1 MPGHLY
7 DGAPFDRVDR
17 ARVECYACGKKP
29 RMRARQSLPLIV
41 ALALLGSASSALA
54 EGRQVGVAG
63 RVVGETSPLAAAQIY
78 AYRLAD
84 LSLQK
89 VSTDTQGNFLF
100 SNLPTGLYKI
110 IANKSGFLPVVVM
123 ITRTTAQAYQFLELQ
138 LAQRQAG
145 QAATEDDFWAVRER
159 VPSDVLREIETAQT
173 EDDTRIALFN
183 GTAGTLASG
192 FRGEMQALTGVD
204 QIAGG
209 QISGGA
215 VGLNGYVGDTQVDL
229 KGTFKNVSADP
240 FQSATSGMS
249 TGTGQA
255 SSLSLDLDRDHGNSR
270 INITSFNNR
279 MMTRSE
285 SGGPVSPV
293 DFEHYQVNWSQAVGD
308 SGHSEVSAHYTAENN
323 YHRQATIDPLGIPET
338 SRSWRIEG
346 AYTEAFS
353 DTNTLQAGLR
363 YRERQ
368 FGLGDDPSRQGKAA
382 ERQALSSVDL
392 FSRGGVRVEPAVL
405 MEYGLYSTLSDG
417 SLALTP
423 QGGVVFQLGSA
434 WQLETT
440 GAHRVYT
447 TAQASPDFLP
457 TLYEQRD
464 FCEQGSQSCYQMN
477 LSRKDGND
485 STFTFGAVHR
495 TVGDTLRLYFS
506 DDFFDRLESLYL
518 VRGDKVPEI
527 HLAMSHKLSPK
538 VVTKLESSIAKGGGG
553 TFFTADGRPYENQVR
568 YLVASLDTQFQGT
581 STGVFIAFH
590 RLEQQLDPAFGVAG
604 PPTTL
609 DYQRLQLKL
618 SQNLNVLM
626 NLASVWAV
634 QLNMELSRGATLTGD
649 PTSGDALR
657 RRILGGIAVKF

>member
-1 MPGHLY
+1 
-7 DGAPFDRVDR
+7 
-17 ARVECYACGKKP
+17 
-29 RMRARQSLPLIV
+29 MRARLSLPLIA
-41 ALALLGSASSALA
+41 ALALLGSANVAGADS
-54 EGRQVGVAG
+54 RQVGVAG

-89 VSTDTQGNFLF
+89 VLTDTQGNFLF
-100 SNLPTGLYKI
+100 QNLPTGLYKI
-110 IANKSGFLPVVVM
+110 IAHKSGFLPVVVM

-145 QAATEDDFWAVRER
+145 QPATEDDFWAVRAR
-159 VPSDVLREIETAQT
+159 VPADVLRDIETAQT
-173 EDDTRIALFN
+173 EDTRVALFT
-183 GTAGTLASG
+183 GSAATIASS

-209 QISGGA
+209 QLSGGG
-215 VGLNGYVGDTQVDL
+215 VGLTGYVGDTQVGL
-229 KGTFKNVSADP
+229 KGKFMQLSADP
-240 FQSATSGMS
+240 FQSANSSLGS
-249 TGTGQA
+249 GTGQA
-255 SSLSLDLDRDHGNSR
+255 SSLSLDLDRGHGSR

-279 MMTRSE
+279 MTTRSE
-285 SGGPVSPV
+285 SGGPSPI
-293 DFEHYQVNWSQAVGD
+293 DFQHYQVNWTQDVGE

-323 YHRQATIDPLGIPET
+323 YHRQAPIDPLGIPET

-368 FGLGDDPSRQGKAA
+368 FGTGDDPSRQGKAA
-382 ERQALSSVDL
+382 ERQAFSSVDL

-423 QGGVVFQLGSA
+423 QGGMVLQLGSA

-440 GAHRVYT
+440 AARRIYT
-447 TAQASPDFLP
+447 AAQSTPDFLP
-457 TLYEQRD
+457 TLFEQRD
-464 FCEQGSQSCYQMN
+464 LCEQGSQACYQMN
-477 LSRKDGND
+477 LSRKDGDDN
-485 STFTFGAVHR
+485 TFTFGAVHR

-518 VRGDKVPEI
+518 VRGDKLPEV
-527 HLAMSHKLSPK
+527 HVGMRHKIAPK
-538 VVTKLESSIAKGGGG
+538 VVTKLESSLASGGGG
-553 TFFTADGRPYENQVR
+553 TFFAADGRPYQNQVR
-568 YLVASLDTQFQGT
+568 YLVASVDTQFLAT
-581 STGVFIAFH
+581 STGVFVAFH
-590 RLEQQLDPAFGVAG
+590 RLQQQLDPALGSSG
-604 PPTTL
+604 PATTQME
-609 DYQRLQLKL
+609 YQRLQLMV
-618 SQNLNVLM
+618 SQNLNVLL
-626 NLASVWAV
+626 NLASDWAV
-634 QLNMELSRGATLTGD
+634 QLNMELSRGATLAGD
-649 PTSGDALR
+649 PTSGDSLR

>member
-1 MPGHLY
+1 
-7 DGAPFDRVDR
+7 
-17 ARVECYACGKKP
+17 
-29 RMRARQSLPLIV
+29 MRALRQSLPLIV
-41 ALALLGSASSALA
+41 AVTLLGQAGSAFA

-78 AYRLAD
+78 AYQLVD
-84 LSLQK
+84 LSLHK
-89 VSTDTQGNFLF
+89 VLTDTQGNFLF
-100 SNLPTGLYKI
+100 QNLPVGNYQI
-110 IANKSGFLPVVVM
+110 IAHKAGFLPVVVM
-123 ITRTTAQAYQFLELQ
+123 LTRTTAQAYQFLELQ

-145 QAATEDDFWAVRER
+145 QPASEDDFWAVRAR
-159 VPSDVLREIETAQT
+159 VPADVLRDIETAAQT
-173 EDDTRIALFN
+173 EDTRIALFN
-183 GTAGTLASG
+183 GTAETIASS
-192 FRGEMQALTGVD
+192 FRAEIQGLTGVD

-209 QISGGA
+209 QVSGGG
-215 VGLNGYVGDTQVDL
+215 VGLKGYVGDTQVDL
-229 KGTFKNVSADP
+229 KGQFRQLSADP
-240 FQSATSGMS
+240 FQGTAGGGFG

-255 SSLSLDLDRDHGNSR
+255 SSLSLDLDRDHGSSR
-270 INITSFNNR
+270 INITSLNNR

-285 SGGPVSPV
+285 SGAPVSPV

-323 YHRQATIDPLGIPET
+323 FHRQAPIDPLGIPET

-363 YRERQ
+363 YRERE

-440 GAHRVYT
+440 AAHRVYT
-447 TAQASPDFLP
+447 AAQATPDFLP
-457 TLYEQRD
+457 TLFEQRD
-464 FCEQGSQSCYQMN
+464 LCEQGSQACYQMN
-477 LSRKDGND
+477 LSRKDGD
-485 STFTFGAVHR
+485 DDTFTFGAVHR

-506 DDFFDRLESLYL
+506 EDFFDRLESLYL
-518 VRGDKVPEI
+518 VRGDKLPEI
-527 HLAMSHKLSPK
+527 HVGMRHKISPK
-538 VVTKLESSIAKGGGG
+538 IVTKLESSLASGGGG
-553 TFFTADGRPYENQVR
+553 KFFAADGRPYENQVR
-568 YLVASLDTQFQGT
+568 YLVASLDTQFLGT

-590 RLEQQLDPAFGVAG
+590 RLAQQLDPALGIAG

-609 DYQRLQLKL
+609 EYQRLQLRL
-618 SQNLNVLM
+618 SQNLNVLA
-626 NLASVWAV
+626 NLVSDWAV

-649 PTSGDALR
+649 PTSGDAIR

>member
-1 MPGHLY
+1 
-7 DGAPFDRVDR
+7 
-17 ARVECYACGKKP
+17 
-29 RMRARQSLPLIV
+29 MRASAKSFPLTATAV
-41 ALALLGSASSALA
+41 ALALCALLGSGAARA
-54 EGRQVGVAG
+54 ETRQVGIAG
-63 RVVGETSPLAAAQIY
+63 RVVGESSPLAAAQIY
-78 AYRLAD
+78 AYQLND
-84 LSLQK
+84 LSLHK
-89 VSTDTQGNFLF
+89 VLTDAQGNFLF
-100 SNLPTGLYKI
+100 HNLPSGLYRI
-110 IANKSGFLPVVVM
+110 IANKAGFHPAMVM
-123 ITRTTAQAYQFLELQ
+123 LIRTTAQAYQFLELQ

-145 QAATEDDFWAVRER
+145 QPAADDDFWAVRER
-159 VPSDVLREIETAQT
+159 VPADVLREIETAQIASDRA
-173 EDDTRIALFN
+173 EDNRIALFN
-183 GTAGTLASG
+183 GTAAAIASS
-192 FRGEMQALTGVD
+192 FKAEMQAQTGVD

-209 QISGGA
+209 QVSGGG
-215 VGLNGYVGDTQVDL
+215 VGLTGYVGDTQVDL
-229 KGTFKNVSADP
+229 KGKFTNLSAAP
-240 FQSATSGMS
+240 FQSAANGMG

-255 SSLSLDLDRDHGNSR
+255 SSLSLDLDRDHGSSR
-270 INITSFNNR
+270 INIISLNNR

-285 SGGPVSPV
+285 SGGPISPV

-308 SGHSEVSAHYTAENN
+308 SGHSDISAHYTSEYNF
-323 YHRQATIDPLGIPET
+323 HRQATIDPLGIPET

-353 DTNTLQAGLR
+353 DTNTLQAGMR
-363 YRERQ
+363 YRERE

-440 GAHRVYT
+440 GTHRVYT
-447 TAQASPDFLP
+447 TTQASPDFLP

-464 FCEQGSQSCYQMN
+464 LCEQGSQACYQMN
-477 LSRKDGND
+477 LSRKDAND
-485 STFTFGAVHR
+485 DTFTFGAVHR

-518 VRGDKVPEI
+518 VRGDKLPEV
-527 HLAMSHKLSPK
+527 HVGMRHKISPK
-538 VVTKLESSIAKGGGG
+538 IVTKLESSVASGGGG
-553 TFFTADGRPYENQVR
+553 TFFAADGRPYENQVR
-568 YLVASLDTQFQGT
+568 YLVASLDTQFLGS

-590 RLEQQLDPAFGVAG
+590 RLQQQLDPAFGVAG
-604 PPTTL
+604 PPATL
-609 DYQRLQLKL
+609 EYQRLQLKL
-618 SQNLNVLM
+618 SQNLNILM
-626 NLASVWAV
+626 NLASDWAV